1 MIGWLTKARS
11 AAGDRVATPARLR
24 PSRDVLTAERDGL
37 AVLLDLRREIYLTLD
52 EAGTVIW
59 HEVRH
64 GASTEAVVDRLSAE
78 FDAPAEVL
86 HADAERFLADLHGRG
101 LVVRS

>member
-1 MIGWLTKARS
+1 MIKWLTKASS
-11 AAGDRVATPARLR
+11 AAGDRAAIPARVR

-59 HEVRH
+59 HEVSH
-64 GASTEAVVDRLSAE
+64 GASTDAVVGRLSAE
-78 FDAPAEVL
+78 FDAPADVL
-86 HADAERFLADLHGRG
+86 RADAERFLADLHDRG
-101 LVVRS
+101 LVVQA